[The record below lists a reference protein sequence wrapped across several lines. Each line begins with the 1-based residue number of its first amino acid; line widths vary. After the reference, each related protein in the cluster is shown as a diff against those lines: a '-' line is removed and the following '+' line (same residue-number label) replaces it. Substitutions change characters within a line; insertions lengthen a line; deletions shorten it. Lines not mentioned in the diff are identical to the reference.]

1 MKVQILPWL
10 LLFITSGGTSLAGDF
25 DHQHTEWTE
34 VLSRNVA
41 VDRGTSQVNYQAIL
55 KNRTGLDNYLERV
68 SRVSLKEYRNWSEPQ
83 RLAFLINAYN
93 AFTVKLIVDN
103 YPVDSIKD
111 LGGWISTPWKKKFFT
126 LLGEERHLD
135 NIEHD
140 MIRVQFDEP
149 RIHLAVNC
157 AAVGCPA
164 LRPEAFVAGRLDE
177 QLEEA
182 TRLFLT
188 DTRRNRYDPGRQR
201 LELSSIF
208 RWYHNDFEHN
218 HGSLEEF
225 VADRITRDPEVR
237 ERIQSNKVKLVYLDY
252 DWSLNDQKRER
263 TSSSSK

>member
-1 MKVQILPWL
+1 MDK
-10 LLFITSGGTSLAGDF
+10 GTS
-25 DHQHTEWTE
+25 
-34 VLSRNVA
+34 R
-41 VDRGTSQVNYQAIL
+41 VNYRGIL
-55 KNRTGLDNYLERV
+55 QDRIGLDRYLERV
-68 SRVSLKEYRNWSEPQ
+68 EGVSLEEYRSWSQSQ

-111 LGGWISTPWKKKFFT
+111 LGGWISTPWKEKFFT
-126 LLGEERHLD
+126 LLGKERHLD

-140 MIRVQFDEP
+140 MIRVEFDEP
-149 RIHLAVNC
+149 RIHFAVNC

-164 LRPEAFVAGRLDE
+164 LRQEAFVAGRLDE

-188 DTRRNRYDPGRQR
+188 DARQNRYHAGRER

-218 HGSLEEF
+218 QGSVEEF
-225 VADRITRDPEVR
+225 VADRITRDPEVQ
-237 ERIQSNKVKLVYLDY
+237 ERIRRKRVKVVYLDY
-252 DWSLNDQKRER
+252 DWSLNDL
-263 TSSSSK
+263 

>member
-1 MKVQILPWL
+1 MRTPILPWL

-25 DHQHTEWTE
+25 DHQHAEWTE
-34 VLSRNVA
+34 VLSTYVA
-41 VDRGTSQVNYQAIL
+41 MDRGTSLVDYQGISEH
-55 KNRTGLDNYLERV
+55 RTGLDQYLKDVEG
-68 SRVSLKEYRNWSEPQ
+68 VSLKEYTGWSPSE

-111 LGGWISTPWKKKFFT
+111 LGGWISTPWKKPFFT

-140 MIRVQFDEP
+140 MIRVEFDEP
-149 RIHLAVNC
+149 RIHFAVNC

-164 LRPEAFVAGRLDE
+164 LRKEAFVARRLDQ

-182 TRLFLT
+182 TRSFLT
-188 DTRRNRYDPGRQR
+188 DNRRNRYRADGQR
-201 LELSSIF
+201 LELSPIF

-218 HGSLEEF
+218 QGSLEAF
-225 VADRITRDPEVR
+225 VADRITRDPEAR
-237 ERIQSNKVKLVYLDY
+237 ERIRRKKVKVVYLDY
-252 DWSLNDQKRER
+252 DWSLNDQTRE
-263 TSSSSK
+263 